1 MPTLEDSAISHSA
14 VASPPRVGSRSTC
27 VPGTASSSARTGSTT
42 GALSETSSVSKSIP
56 SRAAITAIP
65 WSPTGPETI
74 TASPA
79 AARFGPTSTP
89 SRTRPMPDV
98 FT

>member
-1 MPTLEDSAISHSA
+1 MS
-14 VASPPRVGSRSTC
+14 
-27 VPGTASSSARTGSTT
+27 GTASSRPRTRATT
-42 GALSETSSVSKSIP
+42 GAESETSVVSKSIP

-65 WSPTGPETI
+65 WSPTGPDTS

-79 AARFGPTSTP
+79 TARPGPTLTP
-89 SRTRPMPDV
+89 SRTRPTPDV

>member
-1 MPTLEDSAISHSA
+1 M
-14 VASPPRVGSRSTC
+14 R
-27 VPGTASSSARTGSTT
+27 GTASSSARTGRTT
-42 GALSETSSVSKSIP
+42 GAESETSAVSKSIP

-79 AARFGPTSTP
+79 TARFGPTLTP
-89 SRTRPMPDV
+89 SRTRPIPEV
-98 FT
+98 LT